1 MTQYPLKRIWL
12 IDDDPIHQQIAVL
25 MLQKSE
31 VVQEVTTF
39 QEAQAALDHI
49 KAHADEPEA
58 LPEVILLDLNMPV
71 MDGWAFLDAFEQMR
85 NGLLSTV
92 HVFIYTSSI
101 NYHDRLRAHQY
112 PSVTGYLVKPLSKE
126 DIQRIANIGHA
137 S

>member
-1 MTQYPLKRIWL
+1 MAQYPLKRIFL

-25 MLQKSE
+25 MLQKAE
-31 VVQEVTTF
+31 VVEEVTGF
-39 QEAQAALDHI
+39 QEAQAALDYI
-49 KAHADEPEA
+49 RAHAAEPEA

-85 NGLLSTV
+85 DGLLASV
-92 HVFIYTSSI
+92 RIFIYTSSI

-126 DIQRIANIGHA
+126 DIQRIANIAH